1 MDEPTKTGQARCR
14 KREAHAA
21 VAGLFGDDAG
31 PAIRTVSVLVPLP
44 SDRPYSYA
52 LPNGVEAPP
61 GSIVAVPLGPRTVAG
76 VVWDGPADG
85 VDPKRL
91 RAVSHVFDC
100 PPLRPA
106 MRRFIDWVAAY
117 TLSPPGLVVR
127 MALRSPTVH
136 WKRCPQDRH
145 RVSGA

>member
-1 MDEPTKTGQARCR
+1 MDEPAKTGQTRYRRQA
-14 KREAHAA
+14 AHSAIA
-21 VAGLFGDDAG
+21 SLFGEDAE
-31 PAIRTVSVLVPLP
+31 PAVRTVSVLVPVP

-52 LPNGVEAPP
+52 LPDGVEAPP

-76 VVWDGPADG
+76 VVWDQTADG
-85 VDPKRL
+85 IDPKRL

-100 PPLRPA
+100 PPLKPA

-127 MALRSPTVH
+127 MALRSPTAFDPEPMLSLIH
-136 WKRCPQDRH
+136 I
-145 RVSGA
+145 